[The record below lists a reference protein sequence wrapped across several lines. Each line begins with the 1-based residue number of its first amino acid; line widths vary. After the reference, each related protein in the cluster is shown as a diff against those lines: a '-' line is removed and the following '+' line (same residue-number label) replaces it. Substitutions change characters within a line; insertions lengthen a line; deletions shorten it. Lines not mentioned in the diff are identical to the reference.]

1 MTILKDDIKNK
12 PCCFFYVSSKLNA
25 GGGHIA
31 RSLSLAAELSDE
43 FDILFIPDTNNNY
56 KFLSKIKNNK
66 FGITTLYS
74 NEQLAKSI
82 IIVDSYNVS
91 NRELL
96 KLKDFYGTLIYMDD
110 FGNSPDIVDIA
121 INISSLNN
129 KVSKVKGKLI
139 VQGIKY
145 ALLSSEYS
153 DYQVSVTSKIV
164 DTILISFGIID
175 SKGFSVKILDALQ
188 EFGYRNKVIVALG
201 SKSLSTKLI
210 KANIKKYTFNVD
222 IVKDVDG
229 LYNLMNESDMVIG
242 SGGVTLLERMA
253 LGKPSISIPVS
264 SNQEQQIELS
274 GLMGATFAVA
284 SDLHDINN
292 GLEFILNNYKGREK
306 MSRTARY
313 LVDGN
318 GAKRTASV
326 ITDTQIN
333 V

>member
-1 MTILKDDIKNK
+1 VTILKDDIKNK

-164 DTILISFGIID
+164 DLIL
-175 SKGFSVKILDALQ
+175 
-188 EFGYRNKVIVALG
+188 KVLA
-201 SKSLSTKLI
+201 
-210 KANIKKYTFNVD
+210 
-222 IVKDVDG
+222 
-229 LYNLMNESDMVIG
+229 
-242 SGGVTLLERMA
+242 
-253 LGKPSISIPVS
+253 
-264 SNQEQQIELS
+264 
-274 GLMGATFAVA
+274 
-284 SDLHDINN
+284 
-292 GLEFILNNYKGREK
+292 
-306 MSRTARY
+306 
-313 LVDGN
+313 
-318 GAKRTASV
+318 
-326 ITDTQIN
+326 
-333 V
+333 

>member
-1 MTILKDDIKNK
+1 
-12 PCCFFYVSSKLNA
+12 
-25 GGGHIA
+25 
-31 RSLSLAAELSDE
+31 
-43 FDILFIPDTNNNY
+43 
-56 KFLSKIKNNK
+56 
-66 FGITTLYS
+66 
-74 NEQLAKSI
+74 
-82 IIVDSYNVS
+82 
-91 NRELL
+91 
-96 KLKDFYGTLIYMDD
+96 
-110 FGNSPDIVDIA
+110 
-121 INISSLNN
+121 
-129 KVSKVKGKLI
+129 
-139 VQGIKY
+139 
-145 ALLSSEYS
+145 
-153 DYQVSVTSKIV
+153 
-164 DTILISFGIID
+164 
-175 SKGFSVKILDALQ
+175 
-188 EFGYRNKVIVALG
+188 VALG

-229 LYNLMNESDMVIG
+229 LYNLMNKSDMVIG

>member
-1 MTILKDDIKNK
+1 MNK
-12 PCCFFYVSSKLNA
+12 
-25 GGGHIA
+25 
-31 RSLSLAAELSDE
+31 
-43 FDILFIPDTNNNY
+43 
-56 KFLSKIKNNK
+56 
-66 FGITTLYS
+66 
-74 NEQLAKSI
+74 
-82 IIVDSYNVS
+82 
-91 NRELL
+91 
-96 KLKDFYGTLIYMDD
+96 
-110 FGNSPDIVDIA
+110 
-121 INISSLNN
+121 
-129 KVSKVKGKLI
+129 
-139 VQGIKY
+139 
-145 ALLSSEYS
+145 
-153 DYQVSVTSKIV
+153 
-164 DTILISFGIID
+164 
-175 SKGFSVKILDALQ
+175 
-188 EFGYRNKVIVALG
+188 
-201 SKSLSTKLI
+201 
-210 KANIKKYTFNVD
+210 
-222 IVKDVDG
+222 
-229 LYNLMNESDMVIG
+229 SDMVIG